1 MIELL
6 IEAERAMTHGRLDE
20 ADRLYRQVAEGDP
33 RNAIAVVGLARVA
46 LDRGDDLGAYLHARR
61 ALALDP
67 DNPTAQHLVMRM
79 SEVLAGRGEMPSGE
93 SPEMHPGR
101 APEMPARGP
110 APPPPPRPRTEAPP
124 APAAERPGEPA
135 SATPAE
141 PASSPGRPP
150 SATRKPGVTG
160 RLLGRRLRS

>member
-20 ADRLYRQVAEGDP
+20 AERLYRQVAEGDP

-79 SEVLAGRGEMPSGE
+79 SEVLAGRGEMP
-93 SPEMHPGR
+93 PGTDS
-101 APEMPARGP
+101 EVQARGP
-110 APPPPPRPRTEAPP
+110 APAPPSRPRPTEAPP
-124 APAAERPGEPA
+124 PPAAERPDAPA
-135 SATPAE
+135 SAGPVESGLGPDTSPA
-141 PASSPGRPP
+141 A
-150 SATRKPGVTG
+150 ARKPGVIG
-160 RLLGRRLRS
+160 RLLGRRRRS

>member
-1 MIELL
+1 VIELL

-79 SEVLAGRGEMPSGE
+79 SEVLAGRGEMPAG
-93 SPEMHPGR
+93 
-101 APEMPARGP
+101 APVPATP
-110 APPPPPRPRTEAPP
+110 STPTEAPP
-124 APAAERPGEPA
+124 APPPPAADRPGAPA
-135 SATPAE
+135 SAGPAD
-141 PASSPGRPP
+141 PAPRPDAPPPPGR
-150 SATRKPGVTG
+150 KKGLVG
-160 RLLGRRLRS
+160 RLLDRRRRT

>member
-33 RNAIAVVGLARVA
+33 RKSIAVVGLARVA

-79 SEVLAGRGEMPSGE
+79 SEVLAGRGEMP
-93 SPEMHPGR
+93 PGT
-101 APEMPARGP
+101 ASEVQARGP
-110 APPPPPRPRTEAPP
+110 APAPPSRPRPMEAPP
-124 APAAERPGEPA
+124 PPAAERPREPA
-135 SATPAE
+135 SAEPVEPGLGPDTSPPA
-141 PASSPGRPP
+141 A
-150 SATRKPGVTG
+150 RKPGVIG
-160 RLLGRRLRS
+160 RLLGRRRRS

>member
-1 MIELL
+1 VIELL

-79 SEVLAGRGEMPSGE
+79 SEVLAGRGEMPAG
-93 SPEMHPGR
+93 
-101 APEMPARGP
+101 APVPATPSR
-110 APPPPPRPRTEAPP
+110 PRPTEAPP
-124 APAAERPGEPA
+124 APPPPAADWPGEPA
-135 SATPAE
+135 SAGPAD
-141 PASSPGRPP
+141 PAPRTDAPP
-150 SATRKPGVTG
+150 SARRMKGLVG
-160 RLLGRRLRS
+160 RLFDRRRRT

>member
-79 SEVLAGRGEMPSGE
+79 SEVLAGRGEMPAG
-93 SPEMHPGR
+93 
-101 APEMPARGP
+101 APVPATP
-110 APPPPPRPRTEAPP
+110 STPTEAPP
-124 APAAERPGEPA
+124 APPPPAADRPGAPA
-135 SATPAE
+135 SAGPAD
-141 PASSPGRPP
+141 PAPRPDAPPPPGR
-150 SATRKPGVTG
+150 KKGLVG
-160 RLLGRRLRS
+160 RLLDRRRRT